1 MKSLI
6 KRFAS
11 DEFGNA
17 IVDWT
22 VLVSGAAMMAFA
34 LIMTVV

>member
-6 KRFAS
+6 KRFAD

-17 IVDWT
+17 VIDWT
-22 VLVSGAAMMAFA
+22 VLVSGAAMLAIA
-34 LIMTVV
+34 LVMTVA